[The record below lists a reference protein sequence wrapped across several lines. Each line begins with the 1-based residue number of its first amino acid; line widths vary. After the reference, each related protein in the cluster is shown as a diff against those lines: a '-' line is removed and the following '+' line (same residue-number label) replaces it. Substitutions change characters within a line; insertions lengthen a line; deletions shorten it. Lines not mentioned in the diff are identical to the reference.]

1 MKPMYKKLAIGFAF
15 VLLFQN
21 SLPLL
26 AQDSTKKDLIVTV
39 GYYNI
44 NNTAAYLLVRAKT
57 KINGKFQ
64 PAKGV
69 KFNLFMDKDS
79 AANATGTGIVTNEK
93 GEAGSPLSPTLKDQW
108 NSAATHTFIAITDGD
123 AVYNAA
129 KAEAPVTKAHLQID
143 TADGRTITASLLE
156 NKNGQ
161 WVPVKAVE
169 IKVAIKRLQSDLA
182 VSDKESYTSDS
193 TGKVEAEFKRDSLPG
208 DLKGM
213 LTLVAKVEDNDT
225 YGNLIVE
232 KKVPWGSILKSENN
246 FNKRTLYSTRFK
258 TPIWLLVMAYSII
271 ISVWSVIFY
280 LIFQIVKIK
289 KIGVAS

>member
-1 MKPMYKKLAIGFAF
+1 MKPMYKKLAIGLAIA
-15 VLLFQN
+15 LLFQN

-39 GYYNI
+39 GYFNV
-44 NNTAAYLLVRAKT
+44 NNNAAYLMVRAKT

-79 AANATGTGIVTNEK
+79 AASATGKGLVTNEK
-93 GEAGSPLSPTLKDQW
+93 GEAGSPLSPNLKDQW

-123 AVYNAA
+123 AVYNPA

-169 IKVAIKRLQSDLA
+169 IKVAIRRLQSDLA

-232 KKVPWGSILKSENN
+232 KKVPWGSILKAENN